1 MHCAKLKLSQKAF
14 EDTLFPQFLVVFLT
28 RALLQLKEAVEGRNK
43 KKISKNIWC
52 LLHAVFDIRCF
63 TLYFCCQ
70 LQYLKKIESSA
81 QNSWCNTFW
90 CQANVASRW
99 RSIASPKIFLGSK
112 KKWRDKEVVSK
123 WMPQTC
129 LRGRISTKPNEKNQN
144 FLFWGSYHGVGH
156 FCNKNGGKKNCKKI
170 YL

>member
-90 CQANVASRW
+90 CRANVASRW

-112 KKWRDKEVVSK
+112 KNEETKKWQASECPRHVYGAGYL
-123 WMPQTC
+123 PNQT
-129 LRGRISTKPNEKNQN
+129 
-144 FLFWGSYHGVGH
+144 
-156 FCNKNGGKKNCKKI
+156 KKI
-170 YL
+170 RTFFFGGLTTAWGTFATKTEEKKL